1 MWEKNVVIM
10 IIFILRRNVSFF
22 FWNNHCDF
30 QFDIFFIKKIKIKLL
45 DQVSSYHHPR
55 NSSGLICKKHQ
66 I

>member
-22 FWNNHCDF
+22 FSNNHCDF
-30 QFDIFFIKKIKIKLL
+30 QFDIFYKKNKNKIIG
-45 DQVSSYHHPR
+45 SSYHHPR

>member
-1 MWEKNVVIM
+1 MSPFFQTIIVI
-10 IIFILRRNVSFF
+10 FNL
-22 FWNNHCDF
+22 
-30 QFDIFFIKKIKIKLL
+30 IFFIKKIKIKLL